1 MRKLAQVIGFQ
12 PKENAKDIFIKKYQ
26 DGYVIEIDFHRE
38 IINYGD
44 KIICE
49 SKTTQNFSQAENFVV
64 LECVNRLLEKGYKP
78 ENIILEPTWKLGHRD
93 KGRLDILVKKEDKA
107 YLMIECKTFGKE
119 FDDELKKM
127 KKDGGQLF
135 SYFQQDKNAEILM
148 LYTSELKNNKIDY
161 KNEFI
166 VINEDY
172 RLAPTV
178 KDFYTIWSKETLYQ
192 GFWENEPYNFKR
204 KKFTKADLIELNEE
218 ASTKIFHEF
227 ASILRKHSVS
237 DKPNAFNKIFNLFL
251 AKLYDE
257 AKGEDDELEFH
268 WREDDNAVDFQVRL
282 INLHRDGL
290 FAFLEKE
297 IEGIDERDF
306 QANSKEE
313 LLEKKKKVLKFNNIL
328 AIKEV
333 LDDASFD
340 ENHRVLKD
348 VVKLLEKYQIRYP
361 RKQQHLSDFF
371 EKLLTTGLK
380 QEVGQYFTPP
390 PITKFIVRSLP
401 IKEMILNEAN
411 NQVAKLPA
419 VIDYAAGSGH
429 FITEAM
435 EEYQDVI
442 NAIDIEKDI
451 KYPNAK
457 NEISAW
463 KANPY
468 NWAAKYVYGIEKDYR
483 LVKVAKVGCY
493 FYGDGVA
500 QIIHGDGLDS
510 FETSKTYKG
519 LLQKNT
525 NLEDSTKA
533 QFSLVLSN
541 PPYSVN
547 DCKDDL
553 EYIGA
558 QNDFI
563 LYPYLSEKSKDI
575 ECLFVER
582 TKHLLKDEGI
592 AAVVLPSSILNN
604 TGIQTKTREIILQY
618 FDIVAIAEL
627 GGNTFMATNTNTV
640 TLFLRRR
647 NNQDSIK
654 LKNFVNTFFTEFI
667 DNNPPQ
673 PYNFIEKP
681 ISKYVNYVWENISF
695 DDYIALLKKEPTK
708 AVIEHEIYR
717 EYRKKIKAKKDNE
730 FWDKLIETEKDKL
743 VHFVIAYNQKNI
755 VLVKSGEKDAEKR
768 FLGYYFSDRRGSEG
782 MHAIQ
787 GGKTIDEC
795 TSLYNTE
802 DINDITKANSY
813 IYNAFI
819 GNYNLDIAENLK
831 NNISYIDL
839 LDMLTFD
846 RAEFHKEIKLSV
858 KKKVNIESK
867 WELERLDKIAD
878 IIKGVTYSKADQSL
892 SETNKII
899 LTADNITLN
908 GDFEIKKKVFINES
922 FNIPT
927 EKKLSRNDIFICF
940 SSGSKEHLGKV
951 AFIEEN
957 TNYFAGGFMGIVR
970 VNKNAKSKYI
980 YQLLNS
986 LLRQTIRDIGTGSN
1000 INNLSGIINEVKI
1013 PLPPIDIQQKIVSEI
1028 EVLEIKEKKA
1038 KEEVEKFNNE
1048 IILKIEKISTYSKE
1062 NISNLF
1068 QINSKTLNPKELW
1081 EKELFTYIDID
1092 ALGRGDGKI
1101 NFNQK
1106 LLGKE
1111 APSRARRVA
1120 ENNTTIISTVRPYL
1134 KGFGYIETVPE
1145 KTIFSTGFALLKSKD
1160 ESKFITKLSFYLFM
1174 YSSDLMKQ
1182 MESAMPK
1189 SAYPSIN
1196 KEDIDNF
1203 KIPLP
1208 PITEQQK
1215 IVSEI
1220 EKIEAKIKVLETEIS
1235 EIPKQKEAILKKY
1248 L

>member
-78 ENIILEPTWKLGHRD
+78 ESIILEPTWKLGHRD

-451 KYPNAK
+451 KYPIAK
-457 NEISAW
+457 KEVASWQAD
-463 KANPY
+463 PY

-519 LLQKNT
+519 LLKDNT

-533 QFSLVLSN
+533 KFSLVLSN
-541 PPYSVN
+541 PPYSVY

-558 QNDFI
+558 EKDFT
-563 LYPYLSEKSKDI
+563 LYKYLTEDSNNI

-582 TKHLLKDEGI
+582 TKHLLKDDGI
-592 AAVVLPSSILNN
+592 AAIVLPTSIMYNK
-604 TGIQTKTREIILQY
+604 GIQTKTREIILQ
-618 FDIVAIAEL
+618 FFEIIAIVEL
-627 GGNTFMATNTNTV
+627 GGNTFMATNTPTA
-640 TLFLRRR
+640 TLFLKRK
-647 NNQDSIK
+647 NNQESIK
-654 LKNFVNTFFTEFI
+654 IKNYVNKFYTEFI
-667 DNNPPQ
+667 DNTINQ
-673 PYNFIEKP
+673 IEKP
-681 ISKYVNYVWENISF
+681 ISKYVNYVWSTISF
-695 DDYIALLKKEPTK
+695 DDYISLLKKEPTK
-708 AVIEHEIYR
+708 AVTEHEIYR
-717 EYRKKIKAKKDNE
+717 EYRKKIKVKKDNE
-730 FWDKLIETEKDKL
+730 FWDKLIETEKDKIVYFL
-743 VHFVIAYNQKNI
+743 LAYHQRNI
-755 VLVKSGEKDAEKR
+755 VLVKSGEKDAEKQ
-768 FLGYYFSDRRGSEG
+768 FLGYWFSNRRRSEG
-782 MHAIQ
+782 MHSIKD
-787 GGKTIDEC
+787 GKTIDES
-795 TSLYNTE
+795 TKLYNP
-802 DINDITKANSY
+802 NDNNDFSKTSSY
-813 IYNAFI
+813 IYNAFL
-819 GNYNLDIAENLK
+819 GSHNLEIEENLK
-831 NNISYIDL
+831 ENISYIDL
-839 LDMLTFD
+839 LDMLSFD
-846 RAEFHKEIKLSV
+846 RADFEKDISTSA
-858 KKKVNIESK
+858 KKKITIESK
-867 WELERLDKIAD
+867 WEQVKISQIASD
-878 IIKGVTYSKADQSL
+878 L
-892 SETNKII
+892 
-899 LTADNITLN
+899 
-908 GDFEIKKKVFINES
+908 
-922 FNIPT
+922 
-927 EKKLSRNDIFICF
+927 
-940 SSGSKEHLGKV
+940 
-951 AFIEEN
+951 
-957 TNYFAGGFMGIVR
+957 FAGGDLPKNDYSKIKTDKYQIPIYANSSENKGIYGYTNKSRVDKACVTISARGTIGYTIVR
-970 VNKNAKSKYI
+970 DEPFFPIVR
-980 YQLLNS
+980 LL
-986 LLRQTIRDIGTGSN
+986 
-1000 INNLSGIINEVKI
+1000 
-1013 PLPPIDIQQKIVSEI
+1013 
-1028 EVLEIKEKKA
+1028 VLI
-1038 KEEVEKFNNE
+1038 
-1048 IILKIEKISTYSKE
+1048 
-1062 NISNLF
+1062 
-1068 QINSKTLNPKELW
+1068 PKED
-1081 EKELFTYIDID
+1081 KAIP
-1092 ALGRGDGKI
+1092 K
-1101 NFNQK
+1101 
-1106 LLGKE
+1106 
-1111 APSRARRVA
+1111 
-1120 ENNTTIISTVRPYL
+1120 YL
-1134 KGFGYIETVPE
+1134 ETVFN
-1145 KTIFSTGFALLKSKD
+1145 KMNFG
-1160 ESKFITKLSFYLFM
+1160 LFGA
-1174 YSSDLMKQ
+1174 SIPQLTVPQISD
-1182 MESAMPK
+1182 
-1189 SAYPSIN
+1189 
-1196 KEDIDNF
+1196 F

-1208 PITEQQK
+1208 PLDIQKMIVSEIKVLEAKEQKAKEEIEKGKETILNLFNNLEAKADKTVRLSDETIFQISIGKRVLKNEFVENGKIPVYSANVIEPFGNIDKLLIEDFSKPSVLWGIDGDWMVNHLPKDYPFYPTDHCGVLRVKDNTINEKYLAFILEKEGKAFEFSRTKRASIDRIQGIKIAVPPLSEQQK
-1215 IVSEI
+1215 FVSEI
-1220 EKIEAKIKVLETEIS
+1220 EKIEEQIKTLETEIS
-1235 EIPKQKEAILKKY
+1235 EIPKQKEVILKKY

>member
-1 MRKLAQVIGFQ
+1 MKKTAQVIGFQ

-26 DGYVIEIDFHRE
+26 DGYAIEIDFEKE

-44 KIICE
+44 KINCE

-78 ENIILEPTWKLGHRD
+78 ENITLEPTWKLGHRD

-119 FDDELKKM
+119 FDEELKKM

-135 SYFQQDKNAEILM
+135 SYFQQDKSTEILM
-148 LYTSELKNNKIDY
+148 LYTSELKNNKIDF

-204 KKFTKADLIELNEE
+204 KKFTKANLIELNEE

-451 KYPNAK
+451 KYPIAK
-457 NEISAW
+457 KEVASWQAD
-463 KANPY
+463 PY

-558 QNDFI
+558 QNDFT

-582 TKHLLKDEGI
+582 TKHLLKDDGI
-592 AAVVLPSSILNN
+592 AAVVLPKSILYN

-618 FDIVAIAEL
+618 FDIIAIAEL
-627 GGNTFMATNTNTV
+627 GGNTFMATNTPTV
-640 TLFLRRR
+640 TLFLRRK
-647 NNQDSIK
+647 NNKDVIK
-654 LKNFVNTFFTEFI
+654 LKNYVDKFCTEFI
-667 DNNPPQ
+667 DNTINQ
-673 PYNFIEKP
+673 IEKP
-681 ISKYVNYVWENISF
+681 IYKYINYVWENISF
-695 DDYIALLKKEPTK
+695 DDYVSLLKKEPTK
-708 AVIEHEIYR
+708 TIEEHEIYR
-717 EYRKKIKAKKDNE
+717 EYRKKIKTKKNDE
-730 FWDKLIETEKDKL
+730 FWDKLIEIEKDKL
-743 VHFVIAYNQKNI
+743 LHFIIVYNQKNI
-755 VLVKSGEKDAEKR
+755 VLVKSGEKDAEKQ
-768 FLGYYFSDRRGSEG
+768 FLGYSFSDRRGSEG
-782 MHAIQ
+782 MHSIKD
-787 GGKTIDEC
+787 GKTIDES
-795 TSLYNTE
+795 TKLYNSK
-802 DINDITKANSY
+802 DNNDFSKASSY
-813 IYNAFI
+813 IFNAFL
-819 GNYNLDIAENLK
+819 GSHNLEIEENLK
-831 NNISYIDL
+831 ENISYIDL
-839 LDMLTFD
+839 LEMLTFD
-846 RAEFHKEIKLSV
+846 RAEFEKDFSTSA
-858 KKKVNIESK
+858 KKKVKIESK
-867 WELERLDKIAD
+867 
-878 IIKGVTYSKADQSL
+878 Y
-892 SETNKII
+892 
-899 LTADNITLN
+899 
-908 GDFEIKKKVFINES
+908 EIKKLGELVENFDNKRIPLSKSAREKGVYPYYGATGIIDYVNDFIFDEKLILIGEDGAKWGANENS
-922 FNIPT
+922 
-927 EKKLSRNDIFICF
+927 
-940 SSGSKEHLGKV
+940 
-951 AFIEEN
+951 AFIVEGK
-957 TNYFAGGFMGIVR
+957 YW
-970 VNKNAKSKYI
+970 VNNHAHVIKPNRELILDKFLVEILNKFDLSEYI
-980 YQLLNS
+980 SGLSVPKLN
-986 LLRQTIRDIGTGSN
+986 QA
-1000 INNLSGIINEVKI
+1000 NLNLIQI
-1013 PLPPIDIQQKIVSEI
+1013 PLPPLDIQKKIVSEI
-1028 EVLEIKEKKA
+1028 EVLEAKEKKI
-1038 KEEVEKFNNE
+1038 KEEIDKGKES
-1048 IILKIEKISTYSKE
+1048 ILNLYNQLESKADKIVRLSDE
-1062 NISNLF
+1062 NIFHVSIGKRVLKNEFVDNGKIPVYSANVIEPFGNIDKLLIEDF
-1068 QINSKTLNPKELW
+1068 SKPSVLWGIDGDWMVNHLPKDYPFYPTDHCGVLRVKDNSINEKYLAFIL
-1081 EKELFTYIDID
+1081 EKEGKAFEFSRTKRASIDRIQ
-1092 ALGRGDGKI
+1092 GIKI
-1101 NFNQK
+1101 
-1106 LLGKE
+1106 
-1111 APSRARRVA
+1111 AV
-1120 ENNTTIISTVRPYL
+1120 
-1134 KGFGYIETVPE
+1134 
-1145 KTIFSTGFALLKSKD
+1145 
-1160 ESKFITKLSFYLFM
+1160 
-1174 YSSDLMKQ
+1174 
-1182 MESAMPK
+1182 
-1189 SAYPSIN
+1189 
-1196 KEDIDNF
+1196 
-1203 KIPLP
+1203 P
-1208 PITEQQK
+1208 PIAEQQK

-1220 EKIEAKIKVLETEIS
+1220 EKIEEQIKTLETEIS

-1248 L
+1248 I

>member
-78 ENIILEPTWKLGHRD
+78 ESIILEPTWKLGHRD

-161 KNEFI
+161 KNELI

-192 GFWENEPYNFKR
+192 GFWENEAYNFKR

-451 KYPNAK
+451 KYPIAK
-457 NEISAW
+457 KEVASWQAD
-463 KANPY
+463 PY

-558 QNDFI
+558 QNDFT

-582 TKHLLKDEGI
+582 TKHLLKDDGI
-592 AAVVLPSSILNN
+592 AAVVLPKSILYN

-618 FDIVAIAEL
+618 FDIIAIAEL
-627 GGNTFMATNTNTV
+627 GGNTFMATNTPTV
-640 TLFLRRR
+640 TLFLRRK
-647 NNQDSIK
+647 NNKDVIK
-654 LKNFVNTFFTEFI
+654 LKNYVDKFCTEFI
-667 DNNPPQ
+667 DNTINQ
-673 PYNFIEKP
+673 IEKP
-681 ISKYVNYVWENISF
+681 IYKYINYVWENISF
-695 DDYIALLKKEPTK
+695 DDYVSLLKKEPTK
-708 AVIEHEIYR
+708 TIEEHEIYR
-717 EYRKKIKAKKDNE
+717 EYRKKIKTKKNDE
-730 FWDKLIETEKDKL
+730 FWDKLIEIEKDKL
-743 VHFVIAYNQKNI
+743 LHFIIVYNQKNI
-755 VLVKSGEKDAEKR
+755 VLVKSGEKDAEKQ
-768 FLGYYFSDRRGSEG
+768 FLGYSFSDRRGSEG
-782 MHAIQ
+782 MHSIKD
-787 GGKTIDEC
+787 GKTIDES
-795 TSLYNTE
+795 TKLYNAK
-802 DINDITKANSY
+802 DNNDFSKASSY
-813 IYNAFI
+813 IFNAFL
-819 GNYNLDIAENLK
+819 GSHNLEIEENLK
-831 NNISYIDL
+831 ENISYIDL
-839 LDMLTFD
+839 LEMLTFD
-846 RAEFHKEIKLSV
+846 RAEFEKDFSTSA
-858 KKKVNIESK
+858 KKKVKIESK
-867 WELERLDKIAD
+867 
-878 IIKGVTYSKADQSL
+878 Y
-892 SETNKII
+892 
-899 LTADNITLN
+899 
-908 GDFEIKKKVFINES
+908 EIKKLGELVENFDNKRIPLSKSAREKGVYPYYGATGIIDYVNDFIFDEKLILIGEDGAKWGANENS
-922 FNIPT
+922 
-927 EKKLSRNDIFICF
+927 
-940 SSGSKEHLGKV
+940 
-951 AFIEEN
+951 AFIVEGK
-957 TNYFAGGFMGIVR
+957 YW
-970 VNKNAKSKYI
+970 VNNHAHVIKPNRELILDKFLVEILNKFDLSEYI
-980 YQLLNS
+980 SGLSVPKLN
-986 LLRQTIRDIGTGSN
+986 QA
-1000 INNLSGIINEVKI
+1000 NLNLIQI
-1013 PLPPIDIQQKIVSEI
+1013 PLPPLDIQKKIVSEI
-1028 EVLEIKEKKA
+1028 EVLEAKENKA
-1038 KEEVEKFNNE
+1038 KEE
-1048 IILKIEKISTYSKE
+1048 IEKGKETIVNLFNQAESKADKIVRLSDE
-1062 NISNLF
+1062 NIF
-1068 QINSKTLNPKELW
+1068 QVSIGKRVLKNEFVENGKIPVYSANVIEPFGNIDKLLIEDFSKPSVLWGIDGDWMVNYLPKDYPFYPTDHCGVLRVKDNSINEKYLAFIL
-1081 EKELFTYIDID
+1081 EKEGKAFEFSRTKRASIDRIQ
-1092 ALGRGDGKI
+1092 GIKI
-1101 NFNQK
+1101 
-1106 LLGKE
+1106 
-1111 APSRARRVA
+1111 A
-1120 ENNTTIISTVRPYL
+1120 
-1134 KGFGYIETVPE
+1134 VPP
-1145 KTIFSTGFALLKSKD
+1145 
-1160 ESKFITKLSFYLFM
+1160 LS
-1174 YSSDLMKQ
+1174 
-1182 MESAMPK
+1182 
-1189 SAYPSIN
+1189 
-1196 KEDIDNF
+1196 
-1203 KIPLP
+1203 
-1208 PITEQQK
+1208 EQQK
-1215 IVSEI
+1215 FVSEI
-1220 EKIEAKIKVLETEIS
+1220 EKIEEQIKTLETEIS
-1235 EIPKQKEAILKKY
+1235 EIPKQKEVILKKY

>member
-1 MRKLAQVIGFQ
+1 MKNLLQVVGFQ
-12 PKENAKDIFIKKYQ
+12 PKENAKDIFVKKYQ
-26 DGYVIEIDFHRE
+26 EGYIIEVDFHKE

-78 ENIILEPTWKLGHRD
+78 ENIILEPTWKLGRQE
-93 KGRLDILVKKEDKA
+93 KGRLDILVKKDDKA

-148 LYTSELKNNKIDY
+148 LYTSELKNNKIDF
-161 KNEFI
+161 KNQFI

-340 ENHRVLKD
+340 ENQRVLKD

-451 KYPNAK
+451 KYPIAK
-457 NEISAW
+457 KEVASWQAD
-463 KANPY
+463 PY

-493 FYGDGVA
+493 FYGDGLA

-558 QNDFI
+558 QNDFS

-592 AAVVLPSSILNN
+592 AAVVLPKSILYN

-618 FDIVAIAEL
+618 FDIIAIAEL
-627 GGNTFMATNTNTV
+627 GGNTFMATNTPTV
-640 TLFLRRR
+640 TLFLRRK
-647 NNQDSIK
+647 NNKDVIK
-654 LKNFVNTFFTEFI
+654 LKNYVDKFCTEFI
-667 DNNPPQ
+667 DNTINQ
-673 PYNFIEKP
+673 IEKP
-681 ISKYVNYVWENISF
+681 IYKYINYVWENISF
-695 DDYIALLKKEPTK
+695 DDYVSLLKKEPTK
-708 AVIEHEIYR
+708 TIEEHEIYK
-717 EYRKKIKAKKDNE
+717 EYRKKLKVKKEIE
-730 FWDKLIETEKDKL
+730 FWAKIIEIEKDKL
-743 VHFVIAYNQKNI
+743 LHFIIAYNQKNI
-755 VLVKSGEKDAEKR
+755 VLVKSGEKDAEKQ
-768 FLGYYFSDRRGSEG
+768 FLGYSFSDRRGSEG
-782 MHAIQ
+782 MHSIKD
-787 GGKTIDEC
+787 GKTIDES
-795 TSLYNTE
+795 TKLYNAK
-802 DINDITKANSY
+802 DNNDFSKVSSY
-813 IYNAFI
+813 IFNAFL
-819 GNYNLDIAENLK
+819 GSHNLEIAENLK
-831 NNISYIDL
+831 ENISYIDL

-846 RAEFHKEIKLSV
+846 RAEFEKDFSTSS
-858 KKKVNIESK
+858 KKKVKIESK
-867 WELERLDKIAD
+867 YDIKKLGELVENFDNKRIPLSKSAREKGDYPYYGATGIIDYVNNFIFDEKLILIGEDGAKWGANENSAFIVEGKYWVNNHAHVIKPNRELIIDKFLVEILNKFD
-878 IIKGVTYSKADQSL
+878 L
-892 SETNKII
+892 SEYISGLSVPK
-899 LTADNITLN
+899 LN
-908 GDFEIKKKVFINES
+908 QAN
-922 FNIPT
+922 
-927 EKKLSRNDIFICF
+927 
-940 SSGSKEHLGKV
+940 
-951 AFIEEN
+951 
-957 TNYFAGGFMGIVR
+957 
-970 VNKNAKSKYI
+970 
-980 YQLLNS
+980 LN
-986 LLRQTIRDIGTGSN
+986 LIR
-1000 INNLSGIINEVKI
+1000 I
-1013 PLPPIDIQQKIVSEI
+1013 PLPPLEIQKKIVSEI
-1028 EVLEIKEKKA
+1028 EVLETKELKA
-1038 KEEVEKFNNE
+1038 KEE
-1048 IILKIEKISTYSKE
+1048 IEKAKE
-1062 NISNLF
+1062 AILNLF
-1068 QINSKTLNPKELW
+1068 NQLEAKADKIVRLSDETIFEVSIGKRVLKNEFVENGKIPVYSANVIEPFGNIDKLLIEDFSKPSVLWGIDGDWMVNHLPKDYPFYPTDHCGVLRVKDNSINEKYLAFIL
-1081 EKELFTYIDID
+1081 EKEGKAFEFSRTKRASIDRIK
-1092 ALGRGDGKI
+1092 GIKI
-1101 NFNQK
+1101 
-1106 LLGKE
+1106 
-1111 APSRARRVA
+1111 AV
-1120 ENNTTIISTVRPYL
+1120 
-1134 KGFGYIETVPE
+1134 
-1145 KTIFSTGFALLKSKD
+1145 
-1160 ESKFITKLSFYLFM
+1160 
-1174 YSSDLMKQ
+1174 
-1182 MESAMPK
+1182 
-1189 SAYPSIN
+1189 
-1196 KEDIDNF
+1196 
-1203 KIPLP
+1203 P
-1208 PITEQQK
+1208 PIAEQQK

-1220 EKIEAKIKVLETEIS
+1220 ERIEVKINALETEIAS
-1235 EIPKQKEAILKKY
+1235 IPKQREAILKKY